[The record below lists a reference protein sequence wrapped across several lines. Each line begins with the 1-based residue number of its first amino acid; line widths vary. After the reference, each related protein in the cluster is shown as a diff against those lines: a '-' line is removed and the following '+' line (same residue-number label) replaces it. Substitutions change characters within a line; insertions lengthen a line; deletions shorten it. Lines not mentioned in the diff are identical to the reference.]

1 MSNDYST
8 STVSGAAAHAAK
20 FAEPYDKYA
29 DADPDCGIEI
39 PDPDL
44 SETRTATWEE
54 LYQFLHN
61 LRPHQRRGYITVLV
75 DPKDDEVYAASG
87 VAVAC
92 DVAEHLWSIEEGEL
106 ILCLES

>member
-20 FAEPYDKYA
+20 FA
-29 DADPDCGIEI
+29 DPVDPHEGWDGDIDV

-44 SETRTATWEE
+44 SETRTSTWEE